1 MMKRL
6 IQLVLTAGL
15 LTSPA
20 LAQTTEPAP
29 VTPAAIPAA
38 IPAAAPP
45 ISNPFGVS
53 LSAGLNPSALTV
65 ALDYDVTQNINL
77 RFGISPSPQVLELS
91 AAYAFRSTPDWRIYG
106 IASIAYRF
114 TPSPEVWARVVGTL
128 GVGLESPLFLFWN
141 SPNRPPIYNRLEFGI
156 STLDETK
163 IGYAYSYPGS
173 TYTVTYP
180 GPGVFFRFGTVIRF

>member
-1 MMKRL
+1 MKRM

-15 LTSPA
+15 LSSAA

-29 VTPAAIPAA
+29 VSPAAV
-38 IPAAAPP
+38 PAAATPVG
-45 ISNPFGVS
+45 IPFGVS
-53 LSAGLNPSALTV
+53 LSAGINPSAFTV
-65 ALDYDVTQNINL
+65 ALDYDVTQNINV
-77 RFGISPSPQVLELS
+77 RFGISPTPQVLELS

-106 IASIAYRF
+106 IVSLAYRF
-114 TPSPEVWARVVGTL
+114 TPSPEIWARVVGTL

-156 STLDETK
+156 SSLDENK

-173 TYTVTYP
+173 SYALAYP

>member
-1 MMKRL
+1 M

-29 VTPAAIPAA
+29 VTPAAL
-38 IPAAAPP
+38 PAAAAPV
-45 ISNPFGVS
+45 SNPFGVS

-65 ALDYDVTQNINL
+65 ALDYDITQNINV

-163 IGYAYSYPGS
+163 IGYGYSYNQSYPGS
-173 TYTVTYP
+173 TYAVTYP